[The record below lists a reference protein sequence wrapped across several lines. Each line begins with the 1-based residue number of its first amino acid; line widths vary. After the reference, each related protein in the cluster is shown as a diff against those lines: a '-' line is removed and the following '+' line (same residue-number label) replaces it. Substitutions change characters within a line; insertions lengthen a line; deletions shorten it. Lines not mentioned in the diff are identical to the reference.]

1 MATPPH
7 ILIIGAGLI
16 GLSTA
21 DALMSRG
28 AKVTMIEARSGPAQ
42 GASFANSGMIHPS
55 QARPWGFTGFDRAES
70 GAVFKAVYDLARHS
84 ASLIRARMADLNIQ
98 GRAREPGCYKLY
110 PDIAAAQRAQ
120 AIYIGDEIKSDL
132 VVDNYKTLGHPALHF
147 PSDSSG
153 NAYEYCRALAAEL
166 YGRGAVFIYEAAGLR
181 LRRGESGVTA
191 RLDNHVFHA
200 DHVIIA
206 AGSQSPEIAKQV
218 GVPLLMNPLKGYAVN
233 YKRPDMALPEA
244 PIMEARSRSALTVFG
259 DHIRISGTI
268 NEDSDDALIRS
279 WTELAPDIMAAAG
292 EPIETWSG
300 QRPMT
305 QSGRPYIG
313 PTSIKGLWI
322 NTGHGHMG
330 WTLCAGSG
338 ELMADMIFGGAED
351 ERFGVAG

>member
-1 MATPPH
+1 MATSPH

-21 DALMSRG
+21 DSLMARG
-28 AKVTMIEARSGPAQ
+28 AKVTIIEARSGPAQ
-42 GASFANSGMIHPS
+42 GASFSNSGMIHPS
-55 QARPWGFTGFDRAES
+55 QSRPWGFTGFDRAES
-70 GAVFKAVYDLARHS
+70 GAVFKAVHDLARHS
-84 ASLIRARMADLNIQ
+84 AALIRARMADLNIPD
-98 GRAREPGCYKLY
+98 RAREPGCYKLY
-110 PDIAAAQRAQ
+110 PDIAAARRAQ

-132 VVDNYKTLGHPALHF
+132 VVDNYKTLGRPALYF
-147 PSDSSG
+147 PDDGSG
-153 NAYEYCRALAAEL
+153 NPYDYCSALAAEL
-166 YGRGAVFIYEAAGLR
+166 YGRGAVFIYDAAGLR

-191 RLDNHVFHA
+191 RLDNHVFHT

-233 YKRPDMALPEA
+233 YKRPDMALSEVPL
-244 PIMEARSRSALTVFG
+244 MEARSRSALTIFG

-268 NEDSDDALIRS
+268 NEESGEALIRR

-292 EPIETWSG
+292 EPIDRWSG

-338 ELMADMIFGGAED
+338 ELMAKMILSGVED
-351 ERFGVAG
+351 DRFAVAG